1 MQPQARKKVRRRRSG
16 SGRVTAWH
24 WLALGTGTGLVLT
37 AAVATAYRWLHW
49 EEDEESDPRAEQ
61 VQELLKEAER
71 LLAQGRGS
79 GVE

>member
-1 MQPQARKKVRRRRSG
+1 MQPSARKRVQKRRRQRT
-16 SGRVTAWH
+16 VTPWH

-37 AAVATAYRWLHW
+37 AAFVTAYRWVHS
-49 EEDEESDPRAEQ
+49 EDDEEADPRAEQ

-79 GVE
+79 LSE